1 MRKFFLLFLMLCF
14 GFSISYAT
22 YVRVKVDNAK
32 YSGSG
37 TAGYFVGGVE
47 MSDMPELVSAKLENN
62 AKRAK
67 EIAVGK
73 TLPGGDGEV
82 MSNYGNQ
89 SINIRLV
96 DDNNP
101 NGSRVILNVYK
112 DIKNVNIYYSGSGN
126 QDRNIMLLDENDVS
140 LNPVYKARTLLS
152 DKEYAHLSTVS
163 NLPPGTYYLY
173 AKGYTGGFIGI
184 RFESADVPKPDSDEQ
199 CELTSISESTT
210 WDFTDL
216 TGTYDKNNSEG
227 FKTYAYYYKEGLLSY
242 NSLFAGNSLA
252 FEGEAPLKR
261 DSSNNPYAQNG
272 TLMFTTTVDGVLR
285 VSFTD
290 TGTGSSDSAVK
301 RYLAV
306 NDEKTDYWTSRKN
319 TGSDGYDARLNVVSE
334 YIPVKAGD
342 VYISG
347 VKEDGITPIALRVYK
362 VEFIKTEAEGE
373 NSIVG
378 VTNDTFSQRIYY
390 FENGKSAS
398 KWVYRGFKHTTHG
411 LVGGVDD
418 NGILYVSSD
427 IYDPDDKPDSN
438 DTNTN
443 GNIMFYTPSGNI
455 TSHWLSCSYNSAI
468 YLPVNEGT
476 SGTIT
481 ITCLQSDYN
490 HKGQQGDRYFEL
502 QKEGKTG
509 VIGHLPMRLTS
520 SLHYKP
526 ENISTI
532 NGKSYVKLV
541 SHYDPTYKSP
551 NEFYYRGEMKVYT
564 FTVVMDKTE
573 GVDCVYSMEELEK
586 DYDHDIGPEHIHA
599 VFNWTQGTASTTG
612 YHYGT
617 LSMPNGSLLI
627 GKNESAQG
635 STSGTE
641 TIHSYRNGD
650 IVKYKNKYYGGL
662 QLLKDPAV
670 YTIKAP
676 EGYYI
681 TTSTRIHGLYNKNIT
696 DTGDDN
702 LGHNA
707 YISNFA
713 GGEFAGDNHDNSYI
727 RFPRDDKNARTTT
740 LDFTVT
746 ATESLD
752 FQVAGE
758 QIFGVIDAVLVP
770 KKDVPTLGGKVF
782 YNLQGTYN
790 NVDVNDYSHLYIN
803 GTITYVPQGDEELWW
818 YYEPLDKI
826 ESRGCFSYTSNE
838 DLDKYPA
845 ESEGVKDQNFTKK
858 FSVLNYKFVNT
869 PGLEVKDVKLKTL
882 NPIYD
887 NKGYYFPEDSS
898 ANPNPDS
905 PENPDADQDSDS
917 TEDIALA
924 RSNVS
929 ALADNPNGVTI
940 KVTDPG
946 KYYFYIRDPNN
957 NYNSVLAIKTFEI
970 ATGIEGVTG
979 ENTDETGEHNAP
991 IYNLDGK
998 RVDSTYRGIV
1008 IKNGKK
1014 YIQN

>member
-1 MRKFFLLFLMLCF
+1 MKRFYFLFLMLWF
-14 GFSISYAT
+14 GFAISHAT
-22 YVRVKVDNAK
+22 YVRIRVDNAK

-37 TAGYFVGGVE
+37 EAGHFVGGVE
-47 MSDMPELVSAKLENN
+47 MSDMPNLVSAKLEND
-62 AKRAK
+62 AKRHK
-67 EIAVGK
+67 EKASK
-73 TLPGGDGEV
+73 TQLPGGDGELF
-82 MSNYGNQ
+82 SNYGDKT
-89 SINIRLV
+89 INIRIP
-96 DDNNP
+96 DDANP
-101 NGSRVILNVYK
+101 NGSRVILNVSK
-112 DIKNVNIYYSGSGN
+112 EIKNVKIYYSGYGDS
-126 QDRNIMLLDENDVS
+126 QRNITLLDENSNAVS
-140 LNPVYKARTLLS
+140 TNYVGRSVYA
-152 DKEYAHLSTVS
+152 DKEYAHLATVS
-163 NLPPGTYYLY
+163 ALAPGTYYLY
-173 AKGYTGGFIGI
+173 SKGFTGGFIGI
-184 RFESADVPKPDSDEQ
+184 RFESADVPKPESDEE
-199 CELTSISESTT
+199 CELTPISESTT
-210 WDFTDL
+210 WDFTDV
-216 TGTYDKNNSEG
+216 TGTYEQNQYEG
-227 FKTYAYYYKEGLLSY
+227 FSTYAYYYKEGRLSY

-252 FEGEAPLKR
+252 FDGDAPLK
-261 DSSNNPYAQNG
+261 SGNPPFAQNG
-272 TLMFTTTVDGVLR
+272 TLMFHTLADGLLR
-285 VSFTD
+285 VTFSD
-290 TGTGSSDSAVK
+290 TGTKGADNAVK
-301 RYLAV
+301 RYLKV
-306 NDEKTDYWTSRKN
+306 NNEKTDYWTSRAK
-319 TGSDGYDARLNVVSE
+319 TGTGGYDEKLNVISE
-334 YIPVKAGD
+334 YIPVRVGD

-347 VKEDGITPIALRVYK
+347 VQEDGVTPIALRISK

-378 VTNDTFSQRIYY
+378 VTDDTFSQRIYY

-398 KWVYRGFKHTTHG
+398 KWVYRGFKQTTHG

-418 NGILYVSSD
+418 NGILYVSSE

-455 TSHWLSCSYNSAI
+455 TSHWLSCSYRSAI

-526 ENISTI
+526 ENISII

-541 SHYDPTYKSP
+541 SHYDDTYKSP

-586 DYDHDIGPEHIHA
+586 DYDHEIGPEHTHA

-627 GKNESAQG
+627 GENESAKG
-635 STSGTE
+635 ATSGTE

-681 TTSTRIHGLYNKNIT
+681 TTSTRIHGLYNKNVT

-702 LGHNA
+702 LGQNA

-713 GGEFAGDNHDNSYI
+713 GGKFAGDTHDNSYI

-782 YNLQGTYN
+782 YNLPGTYDD
-790 NVDVNDYSHLYIN
+790 VDVNDYSQLYIN

-826 ESRGCFSYTSNE
+826 ESRGCYSYTSNE
-838 DLDKYPA
+838 DLTKYPA
-845 ESEGVKDQNFTKK
+845 ESEGVKDQNFIKK

-869 PGLEVKDVKLKTL
+869 PGVEVPDVNAVTL
-882 NPIYD
+882 NRIYD
-887 NKGYYFPEDSS
+887 NKEYYFPEESS
-898 ANPNPDS
+898 SNQAPDS
-905 PENPDADQDSDS
+905 PQDQDSELDTDFAKEHAS
-917 TEDIALA
+917 V

-929 ALADNPNGVTI
+929 TLADNPNGVTI
-940 KVTDPG
+940 KVTNPG
-946 KYYFYIRDPNN
+946 KYYFYIREPNK

-970 ATGIEGVTG
+970 ATGIEGPAVEG
-979 ENTDETGEHNAP
+979 SDETGEQNAP
-991 IYNLDGK
+991 MYNLDGQ
-998 RVDSTYRGIV
+998 RVDSSYRGIV
-1008 IKNGKK
+1008 ISNGKK
-1014 YIQN
+1014 YIQK